1 MSRLFLSIVV
11 ICVLISPI
19 VAEPKSERLLQGSS
33 YTPSSVRGATVSN
46 FCSATLNRDS
56 LYDKYGLTGEIPHS
70 GSVTSAFDFDS

>member
-1 MSRLFLSIVV
+1 MSRLVLSIVV

-19 VAEPKSERLLQGSS
+19 VAEPKLERILQGSS

-56 LYDKYGLTGEIPHS
+56 LYDKYGVEHRFPYFYGP
-70 GSVTSAFDFDS
+70 AD